1 MRGQASANE
10 TNIRL
15 AQENRD
21 FQERMSSTAVQRRF
35 ADLEAAGVNPILA
48 GKFDASTPPGAMA
61 TVGNVGAAGV
71 QGAQVGAAT
80 ARDVQTLDADLKLI
94 QERIRLTDKQAQALA
109 LVAEASGNAATLL
122 GLILEKAKQ
131 GAMSEL
137 DVENMLDFTGDQ
149 VGGWARGLL
158 NDIKN
163 KINALGE
170 GIADWYSGSGSR
182 S

>member
-61 TVGNVGAAGV
+61 TVWF
-71 QGAQVGAAT
+71 
-80 ARDVQTLDADLKLI
+80 DASD
-94 QERIRLTDKQAQALA
+94 
-109 LVAEASGNAATLL
+109 GY
-122 GLILEKAKQ
+122 G
-131 GAMSEL
+131 
-137 DVENMLDFTGDQ
+137 
-149 VGGWARGLL
+149 
-158 NDIKN
+158 
-163 KINALGE
+163 
-170 GIADWYSGSGSR
+170 
-182 S
+182 